1 MTSAFGAIYLS
12 VIASQRCS
20 GYRCRLLRPCN
31 LDFRDSDRLRIAV
44 TDGCPPCPGSM
55 KTVGEPGAPSV
66 NSSNPNSRRGRKARS
81 PIRQGWVDMESII
94 IGIDVS
100 KDRLDVAVRPSG
112 EVFMVERNAAGLEK
126 LVRRLRE
133 LSPRIVALEATG
145 GFETVAAAALAG
157 A

>member
-1 MTSAFGAIYLS
+1 M
-12 VIASQRCS
+12 CS
-20 GYRCRLLRPCN
+20 CN

-66 NSSNPNSRRGRKARS
+66 NSSNPNSRRGRKVRS

-112 EVFMVERNAAGLEK
+112 EVFMVERNAAGL
-126 LVRRLRE
+126 R
-133 LSPRIVALEATG
+133 SDP
-145 GFETVAAAALAG
+145 AAGRPCRTPAADH
-157 A
+157 